1 MKKTTR
7 RKTASAKKR
16 PAKKTARTSTRRTTR
31 KAAPKRT
38 SAKPVRRTKAKRGNG
53 GKEWTPAEV
62 KYLRTA
68 YRNTPTNNIADKLN
82 RTLSSV
88 RSKAVALSLKKAAPK
103 KAAAKRTTTRRKTRW

>member
-16 PAKKTARTSTRRTTR
+16 PVKKSMRRTTR
-31 KAAPKRT
+31 MTASKRS
-38 SAKPVRRTKAKRGNG
+38 SAKPMRKKTTRGKG
-53 GKEWTPAEV
+53 GKEWSSAEV

-68 YRNTPTNNIADKLN
+68 YRNTPTTNIADKLN

-88 RSKAVALSLKKAAPK
+88 RSKAVALSLKKAAAR
-103 KAAAKRTTTRRKTRW
+103 KAAPKRTMTRRKTRW